1 MDDIGSILASMMQ
14 CYVVA
19 HAQLPVGLKK
29 RLYNE
34 LDRLQGIIVTNRIR
48 EGSYD
53 NARRTVEERPSKRPE
68 HALEKVRVVP
78 DR

>member
-34 LDRLQGIIVTNRIR
+34 LDRLQGIIVTNHVIR
-48 EGSYD
+48 GGLYD
-53 NARRTVEERPSKRPE
+53 EARRTVEERHSKRPE
-68 HALEKVRVVP
+68 RGL
-78 DR
+78 